1 VKLTPKQLSAT
12 DLRPVVGACTH
23 FMRCD
28 NARHFIFDMQGVEF
42 MTSPCRVSLILF
54 MQDLG
59 YIRGHLVWVQ
69 CHGNIESLFRGS
81 HLDAWFDLCADD
93 QEAMEVL
100 SDG

>member
-1 VKLTPKQLSAT
+1 
-12 DLRPVVGACTH
+12 
-23 FMRCD
+23 MRCD
-28 NARHFIFDMQGVEF
+28 NARHFIFDMQGIEF

-59 YIRGHLVWVQ
+59 YIREHLVWAQ
-69 CHGNIESLFRGS
+69 CHGNIENLFRIR